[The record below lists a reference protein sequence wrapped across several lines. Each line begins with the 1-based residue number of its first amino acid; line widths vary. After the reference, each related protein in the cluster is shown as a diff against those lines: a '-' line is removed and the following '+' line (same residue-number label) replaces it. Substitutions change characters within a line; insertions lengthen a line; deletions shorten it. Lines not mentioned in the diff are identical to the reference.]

1 MSTRPDAPDL
11 ILHSGLFTT
20 LDRLNPTANAVAIKN
35 GVFTAVGRSQD
46 VVTLAGPSTRIIE
59 HCICIIG

>member
-1 MSTRPDAPDL
+1 MTTRPDASDL

-20 LDRLNPTANAVAIKN
+20 LDRLNPTTNAVAIKN

-59 HCICIIG
+59 QCICIIG